1 MFSNVQ
7 TQDVSEFGSLEVCQ
21 NAEATPWCQP
31 PKQKRKGHCS
41 AWSSFW
47 DSEGHGSGQ
56 QEPPTQHGV
65 YKYKRSQNGNFCW
78 NLCHGT
84 LSKKERGGGNV
95 ETQIRAGVPSFSIQ
109 KPSQKCWMSCFHVS
123 LQFTAGSPFY
133 PGKKLNST
141 EKHTKADNFEELRAV
156 TYLMAV
162 DISPLYGLTINGW
175 WWWRTWPANPGNCI
189 NCIFKDPFRTL
200 IFGWSRTAFS
210 LVKFLSCLVIISHDI
225 PIIHPVYQYMV

>member
-47 DSEGHGSGQ
+47 DSEGHGGGQ

-65 YKYKRSQNGNFCW
+65 YKYIRSQNGNSCW

-95 ETQIRAGVPSFSIQ
+95 ETEIRAGVPSFSIQ

-141 EKHTKADNFEELRAV
+141 EKHTKADNFEELRAGYIFDGCGHFTSV
-156 TYLMAV
+156 WSHHQWVVVVAYMA
-162 DISPLYGLTINGW
+162 SKPWKLYKLYIQRGIH
-175 WWWRTWPANPGNCI
+175 
-189 NCIFKDPFRTL
+189 TL
-200 IFGWSRTAFS
+200 RQPSMSFQVF
-210 LVKFLSCLVIISHDI
+210 CISHLI
-225 PIIHPVYQYMV
+225 QFPPFEPSFLVGHERHFLW